1 MKYLSKLM
9 SMLLIGGMLY
19 STGCTDY
26 ASDIEDLNQKV
37 DDLEKE
43 LVEGQINPLKADL
56 AKAKE
61 DLEAALKA
69 AEERLATAH
78 KEDIDALKQVDS
90 NLDAKI
96 GEANAAIL
104 ELEGALATEVEAL
117 EAEIQKLQGEI
128 DALESALEA
137 AKKEAKDDND
147 ALKNELL
154 TKITDL
160 ETQLQAKIAELQTK
174 LEGDIADL
182 REEMQEKIDAANDA
196 IDEANKAIDALDLRA
211 DNLEAADEALQNE
224 IDQTQADLATTNAE
238 LTKAKEELAAADAKL
253 AEDLANAKAEL
264 EKAIADGDAKLQ
276 AALEEAVK
284 NLEAS
289 IAEEKAAREEAVA
302 KLEAAIEALNNKLE
316 EELNL
321 LKHRDAEFEAQL
333 AAAKTGIEALGKK
346 VDAYYAEVKADV
358 AALDAK
364 LSADIAANQA
374 AIAQNKVN
382 IDRALAS
389 IDTLNSQVAAL
400 QVSLNAMNTTL
411 ANHLAAY
418 ANFQAE
424 VNGRLASLEAAQ
436 AALEATIVDLKE
448 NVIPAIE
455 QQILINEELIN
466 QNVADIKAN
475 ADALEEFKNASANT
489 FDLLRQAD
497 EDLWTA
503 IYTINGYVFENKA
516 ELAAIRDELAK
527 TKTAIEDEIAAAFAT
542 LKSDINTINDTL
554 VNYYALAVEKFGAV
568 RAEIAANK
576 LAIEAEVKAR
586 EEADKAISDAL
597 ATLKAQYEAKVKE
610 LDDKITALDVRL
622 ATLERAL
629 EEYKEQVKIMI
640 EEAVNRAVKESND
653 YTDKK
658 ANELQAMIQT
668 NTDAIKALDAKL
680 DQAIKDVTAAYE
692 AADKEIREEVKL
704 EVENLQEQI
713 NGILDRIQSIVY
725 VPEYTDGK
733 ITIDYAMFGGKIVEG
748 RSTIE
753 YQVYPVEGAY
763 AIEKAFEDK
772 YEGFNIWFDMQGLK
786 TRANAPE
793 LTVVDVVSNA
803 NGRLELTVLARNFS
817 DAFYQQSVDENFA
830 VSLGVDMGAAA
841 SHANLST
848 CYTQLIAA
856 RESQP
861 IKMRIMA
868 TDDVTLTSVNE
879 GAEFVDV
886 TGNEEFYVKELEY
899 ANIDANPDFVSLP
912 DYYLVFDFNGK
923 TYTKAELAAFG
934 YVVAP
939 KMTSSF
945 VVTPG
950 NLVEFANIKNE
961 VTGYSE
967 YRVNILK
974 ADANAV
980 GMEFNQKYV
989 YEYPNSTETITAGST
1004 LKIVAEQRTV
1014 NVGEFTETW
1023 TYSLDA
1029 KGDAGMGIYSRNITT
1044 TEKVFDGKELPE
1056 GVTLADVINGDKE
1069 PQIVVTDKD
1078 GEVVEDVITM
1088 ITAKGDEVAIY
1099 FANFAWNEEYDV
1111 VAKYGVLNAAGIAS
1125 MEVNVKFAVNTVDRS
1140 RQRID
1145 VNLEASDV
1153 EFRSN
1158 LVLTNEISNG
1168 IGEIYEKLTTDH
1180 SNIDVEKDVW
1190 FQQNMIADKYTSTC
1204 KLFVDGATEAIEV
1217 DYNNPDWGTM
1227 LLIDE
1232 VDAAGQAVYT
1242 AYNYNNLDIIPEKIT
1257 YVKTVKTWYGQEIVI
1272 TKDVN
1277 FLFPTIEDID
1287 FKHTNFVSLVNGIYQ
1302 SKVHPQYDSMLA
1314 NPAKPSDPIYNF
1326 DTQKVNMNAAFDLV
1340 VDNKFVQLGL
1350 EDGKA
1355 HTTNYDLVAEFMLEN
1370 KDADGNPIVVD
1381 GKPEL
1386 VNEYQGVTISGN
1398 SIKYNAKPK
1407 YVDVYGQLYLTN
1419 DNGAKYRLV
1428 TSFDDTAK
1436 YSTYRVYQFDPITEP
1451 EDAYQT
1457 IPVANSQTYTV
1468 NLFKYVDVYD
1478 YRDGYPTYPLFD
1490 KETGSYVM
1498 GNDANGFNTG
1508 YTSGDVYGIQ
1518 FTWSAEYTSDD
1529 PEISTEEIA
1538 KFIDDTNLATQ
1549 GVIVFDNSHELNL
1562 VKPIRVKATLNVS
1575 TVWSDHDVD
1584 VYITFAQQKGNVEE

>member
-1 MKYLSKLM
+1 M

-43 LVEGQINPLKADL
+43 LVEGQINPLKT
-56 AKAKE
+56 
-61 DLEAALKA
+61 DLESVKKALEDAIAAGNAKI
-69 AEERLATAH
+69 AEN
-78 KEDIDALKQVDS
+78 KEAIDALKAVDAQHDAAIKEAKDAIAAAVVELEALKGQLAELEDKHDADIKAVYDEIAKQVAEV
-90 NLDAKI
+90 NAKI
-96 GEANAAIL
+96 AAAVERIAANEEAISALKEKDAELAKAIEEAQAAIAANAEDIDENAKAIAANAAAIDENAKDIEALQTDLIGLTDQFNAYTIATDAAIKTLEGRVAAAETAIDTLEGNVEELYTLHDNQNLLIENLDGRLEELAQYTQDQLDLLAEADLALQTLIEIL
-104 ELEGALATEVEAL
+104 DTKVTNLENSFIDYQKIVNEQFEKAYADIAKNTQLINDLTAKHNEEVAALQAQDAAILQTLDRHAAWMVELEENLADV
-117 EAEIQKLQGEI
+117 AERLGTAEDFIAKIQANIAQMQVTI
-128 DALESALEA
+128 DALTKDLAELETTVADFQKQMDEQIARLDGAIDAALAKALEA
-137 AKKEAKDDND
+137 AKDAEDAAK
-147 ALKNELL
+147 AY
-154 TKITDL
+154 TD
-160 ETQLQAKIAELQTK
+160 ELQ
-174 LEGDIADL
+174 
-182 REEMQEKIDAANDA
+182 
-196 IDEANKAIDALDLRA
+196 KA
-211 DNLEAADEALQNE
+211 
-224 IDQTQADLATTNAE
+224 
-238 LTKAKEELAAADAKL
+238 
-253 AEDLANAKAEL
+253 
-264 EKAIADGDAKLQ
+264 
-276 AALEEAVK
+276 V
-284 NLEAS
+284 
-289 IAEEKAAREEAVA
+289 
-302 KLEAAIEALNNKLE
+302 
-316 EELNL
+316 
-321 LKHRDAEFEAQL
+321 
-333 AAAKTGIEALGKK
+333 
-346 VDAYYAEVKADV
+346 
-358 AALDAK
+358 
-364 LSADIAANQA
+364 
-374 AIAQNKVN
+374 
-382 IDRALAS
+382 
-389 IDTLNSQVAAL
+389 
-400 QVSLNAMNTTL
+400 
-411 ANHLAAY
+411 
-418 ANFQAE
+418 
-424 VNGRLASLEAAQ
+424 
-436 AALEATIVDLKE
+436 E
-448 NVIPAIE
+448 N
-455 QQILINEELIN
+455 
-466 QNVADIKAN
+466 
-475 ADALEEFKNASANT
+475 
-489 FDLLRQAD
+489 
-497 EDLWTA
+497 
-503 IYTINGYVFENKA
+503 
-516 ELAAIRDELAK
+516 ELAAIKTTLDQLSTYATSIEQKIDE
-527 TKTAIEDEIAAAFAT
+527 
-542 LKSDINTINDTL
+542 
-554 VNYYALAVEKFGAV
+554 Y
-568 RAEIAANK
+568 
-576 LAIEAEVKAR
+576 
-586 EEADKAISDAL
+586 
-597 ATLKAQYEAKVKE
+597 
-610 LDDKITALDVRL
+610 
-622 ATLERAL
+622 
-629 EEYKEQVKIMI
+629 
-640 EEAVNRAVKESND
+640 KESND
-653 YTDKK
+653 KVIEGLKGDI
-658 ANELQAMIQT
+658 A
-668 NTDAIKALDAKL
+668 
-680 DQAIKDVTAAYE
+680 
-692 AADKEIREEVKL
+692 EILNRV
-704 EVENLQEQI
+704 
-713 NGILDRIQSIVY
+713 QSIVF
-725 VPEYTDGK
+725 VPEYADGK
-733 ITIDYAMFGGKIVEG
+733 GTINWATFGNRILEG
-748 RSTIE
+748 RSVLV
-753 YQVYPVEGAY
+753 YQVYPAY
-763 AIEKAFEDK
+763 CAAAIANAPAVGDVVSPLS
-772 YEGFNIWFDMQGLK
+772 FDMTDALK
-786 TRANAPE
+786 TRGGLDKAPQMNIVGVE
-793 LTVVDVVSNA
+793 GDA
-803 NGRLELTVLARNFS
+803 QGRLYVTVEARNFGEK
-817 DAFYQQSVDENFA
+817 FYAGEVEY
-830 VSLGVDMGAAA
+830 AA
-841 SHANLST
+841 SLVLTTENENLAS
-848 CYTQLIAA
+848 CYTNLVALSA
-856 RESQP
+856 NKVEA
-861 IKMRIMA
+861 IKMRAMA
-868 TDDVTLTSVNE
+868 TDDVTLTAVKDD
-879 GAEFVDV
+879 AEFVDV
-886 TGNEEFYVKELEY
+886 TGNKVVYTNELTY
-899 ANIDANPDFVSLP
+899 ADIENNPDFIALP
-912 DYYLVFDFNGK
+912 GYYLEFNYNGEW
-923 TYTKAELAAFG
+923 YTKYELLAEYG
-934 YVVAP
+934 IEVGEIKSEWSVKGAP
-939 KMTSSF
+939 MFQLLGK
-945 VVTPG
+945 
-950 NLVEFANIKNE
+950 ANRVLNE
-961 VTGYSE
+961 TTGYTE
-967 YRVNILK
+967 INADFTK
-974 ADANAV
+974 ASDKLV
-980 GMEFNQKYV
+980 GVTYSWNYQY
-989 YEYPNSTETITAGST
+989 YYPGSDEQIYFGAD

-1029 KGDAGMGIYSRNITT
+1029 RGDAGMDSYSRNITT

-1069 PQIVVTDKD
+1069 PQVVVTDKD
-1078 GEVVEDVITM
+1078 GKVVENVITT
-1088 ITAKGDEVAIY
+1088 ITAKDDEVAIY
-1099 FANFAWNEEYDV
+1099 FANFAWDEQYDV
-1111 VAKYGVLNAAGIAS
+1111 VAKYGVLNASGIAS
-1125 MEVNVKFAVNTVDRS
+1125 MEVNVKFTVNTVDRS

-1217 DYNNPDWGTM
+1217 DYNNQDWGTM

-1232 VDAAGQAVYT
+1232 AYAAGQAVYT

-1451 EDAYQT
+1451 EDAYET

-1490 KETGSYVM
+1490 KQTGSYVM

-1538 KFIDDTNLATQ
+1538 KFIDDSNLATQ